1 MANTSKSSPSST
13 PTSSASRSSAGSTL
27 IALGVLGIA
36 VGAAIGLAPTFVP
49 EYSWYAKA
57 LGARGL
63 SGGAVCL
70 SSMLLL
76 GMGVVA
82 RARAAQP
89 SAPES
94 RGPDAGLLLEQVAT
108 DLAQLKGAI
117 ESQRRELGEL
127 RTQSSKGGGKQST
140 SGGAPALSAE
150 QLHALFRMAASMDQL
165 GAKVDLGF
173 KAQAA
178 AFEERLAGLGGARSS
193 SAHAAPQQAAPHHVP
208 QAQAAQQHASARHE
222 STHAAHSQREPAAPL
237 SAPRAQPAPRPQA
250 QQQGL
255 GLLDQIDD
263 QGTYAGAAPA
273 SQTFAPVPPAPIPA
287 QMPAQLALAA
297 EPQAAEASAPSRD
310 SLEMLL
316 SDERVRSAL
325 EMQRHKDAS

>member
-1 MANTSKSSPSST
+1 MVNTSKSSPSST
-13 PTSSASRSSAGSTL
+13 PSSPAPRSNAGSTL

-36 VGAAIGLAPTFVP
+36 IGAAIGLAPTFVP

-57 LGARGL
+57 LGQRGL
-63 SGGAVCL
+63 SGGAICL
-70 SSMLLL
+70 SSMLLF

-82 RARAAQP
+82 RARAAQT

-117 ESQRRELGEL
+117 ETQRRELGEL
-127 RTQSSKGGGKQST
+127 RTQASKGGAKQAAT
-140 SGGAPALSAE
+140 SGAPALSAE

-173 KAQAA
+173 KAQSA
-178 AFEERLAGLGGARSS
+178 AFEERIAALGSARAA
-193 SAHAAPQQAAPHHVP
+193 SAPAAQHHSAQHHGGQAHARHEGQHAAPA
-208 QAQAAQQHASARHE
+208 
-222 STHAAHSQREPAAPL
+222 QREPAAPL
-237 SAPRAQPAPRPQA
+237 SAPRTQPAPRPQA

-273 SQTFAPVPPAPIPA
+273 AQTFAPVPPAPIPA
-287 QMPAQLALAA
+287 QLPTQVALAA
-297 EPQAAEASAPSRD
+297 EPHAEAAAPTRD
-310 SLEMLL
+310 SLDMLL

-325 EMQRHKDAS
+325 DMQRHKDS

>member
-13 PTSSASRSSAGSTL
+13 PTAPAQRSNAGSML

-36 VGAAIGLAPTFVP
+36 IGAAIGLAPTFVP

-57 LGARGL
+57 LGQRGL

-70 SSMLLL
+70 SSMLLF

-82 RARAAQP
+82 RARAAQA

-94 RGPDAGLLLEQVAT
+94 RGADASLLLEQVAT
-108 DLAQLKGAI
+108 DLAQLKGAV

-127 RTQSSKGGGKQST
+127 RAQSNKGGAKQAAS
-140 SGGAPALSAE
+140 SGAPALSAE

-178 AFEERLAGLGGARSS
+178 AFEERITALGGTRSPSAHAS
-193 SAHAAPQQAAPHHVP
+193 SAHHVAPSQVAQHPASQA
-208 QAQAAQQHASARHE
+208 HASLRSE
-222 STHAAHSQREPAAPL
+222 NTHAAPAQREPAAPL
-237 SAPRAQPAPRPQA
+237 SAPRTQQAPRPQA

-263 QGTYAGAAPA
+263 QGTYAGAAPTA
-273 SQTFAPVPPAPIPA
+273 QTFAPVPPAPIPA
-287 QMPAQLALAA
+287 QMPVALAV
-297 EPQAAEASAPSRD
+297 EPQVAEAPARD
-310 SLEMLL
+310 SLDMLL

-325 EMQRHKDAS
+325 DMQRNQGGS